1 MRLPRDS
8 DFNDGWCV
16 FFYSSCV
23 NPDDEGSEAGSTR
36 LARAPSSSAL
46 SELLEG
52 LRKRRAGGEAGGDAG
67 STVSLPV
74 YQTTAASTLRRRAS
88 ALSLSPEDLQEP
100 RPGPSILKPSS
111 PLLPRAAS
119 ARSIGDAQTS
129 ASTST
134 AGSKLS
140 RFSSSDSL
148 PSLPRLSSM
157 ASSLVTSHRPASLC
171 IPEEG
176 PEQHAYSGN
185 SPLQRSP
192 QAPRRCV
199 LGNLITEDGGET
211 SLGSEPLV
219 FQNRRL
225 LGDSSRDDAA
235 SDILPAIRR
244 AQSSSSL
251 AGSVRGGRRALSV
264 HFGELPPSTRSRR
277 SSETESSSSGGS
289 GGSSQCRGPRRRIEK
304 PHGERLEAE
313 GSEGGDVA
321 SVMKKYLKKEVD

>member
-1 MRLPRDS
+1 MTKKCS
-8 DFNDGWCV
+8 
-16 FFYSSCV
+16 FFCSSCV
-23 NPDDEGSEAGSTR
+23 DPEDEGSESGAAGH
-36 LARAPSSSAL
+36 LPRAPSSSAL

-52 LRKRRAGGEAGGDAG
+52 LRKRRAGGDTGGDAG

-74 YQTTAASTLRRRAS
+74 YQTTAASNLRRRAS

-111 PLLPRAAS
+111 PLLPRPAS
-119 ARSIGDAQTS
+119 ARSLADAQLSCS
-129 ASTST
+129 AT
-134 AGSKLS
+134 APRMS
-140 RFSSSDSL
+140 RYSCGDSL
-148 PSLPRLSSM
+148 SSVPSLPRLSSM
-157 ASSLVTSHRPASLC
+157 ASSSLLTAHRPSSLS
-171 IPEEG
+171 IPEED
-176 PEQHAYSGN
+176 PDQALFSRT

-192 QAPRRCV
+192 QVPRHCV
-199 LGNLITEDGGET
+199 LGNLIAEDGGET

-225 LGDSSRDDAA
+225 VGDSSRDDAA

-244 AQSSSSL
+244 AQSTSSL

-264 HFGELPPSTRSRR
+264 HFGELPPSSRSRKG
-277 SSETESSSSGGS
+277 SETESSSSGGS
-289 GGSSQCRGPRRRIEK
+289 GGSSQCRGPRRRAEK
-304 PHGERLEAE
+304 PQGERLEAE